1 MNWGSRL
8 SSPELVT
15 EGLWLHPRTLQN
27 GSTPAVAAA
36 NKRGPSLVLPLLD
49 RLHFLE
55 AAALLVADGHDV
67 PELVDLEL
75 AGVEELVQLSGALLE
90 EILLALGLLQRV
102 LQELDLGGAP
112 CHLLRFC
119 FFRFFLLLEFLLGSA
134 PLRVGFQQ
142 HGVVTLGC

>member
-1 MNWGSRL
+1 M
-8 SSPELVT
+8 
-15 EGLWLHPRTLQN
+15 
-27 GSTPAVAAA
+27 
-36 NKRGPSLVLPLLD
+36 LPLFD

-102 LQELDLGGAP
+102 LQELDLGSAP

-142 HGVVTLGC
+142 HGAVTLGC